1 MLLFYYIYLFQR
13 EHEKTKGKKW
23 YGLPATELTAE
34 VKHDL
39 EVLQMRSVLD
49 PKHFY
54 KKNDLK
60 VLPKYFQV
68 SYKHYLLTILNP
80 CIDYKIKYFSYRSVK
95 LWILHWTITTIV

>member
-1 MLLFYYIYLFQR
+1 MLFFCYIYLFQR

-23 YGLPATELTAE
+23 YGLPATELTEE

-68 SYKHYLLTILNP
+68 SYNCDTQTIYLQ
-80 CIDYKIKYFSYRSVK
+80 Y
-95 LWILHWTITTIV
+95 